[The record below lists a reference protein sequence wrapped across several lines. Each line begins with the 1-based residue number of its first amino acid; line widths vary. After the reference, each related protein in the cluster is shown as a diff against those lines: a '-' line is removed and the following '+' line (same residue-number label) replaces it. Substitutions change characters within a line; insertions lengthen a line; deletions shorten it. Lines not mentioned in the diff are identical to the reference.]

1 MSHALRRIAATVG
14 FSVAVL
20 GLSVMATQPAQA
32 ASDPGPFVTPPPISN
47 TIQIS
52 QVSTQGPGGTQDEFV
67 EIQNV
72 QAQPLDISGWSL
84 WACTATNQQV
94 QLAVIPAGIVLGGT
108 TADPNVETGRYYLL
122 ANEAGYSRNTP
133 PDQLYTGDIQRT
145 GGVLLRGAPT
155 AASPLGPRI
164 DMVGFA
170 VGNACTESSP
180 ATPQTGFVD
189 QSNVRHGN
197 VDTNVNAFDF
207 TLVSPSFP
215 RNSSF

>member
-1 MSHALRRIAATVG
+1 MV
-14 FSVAVL
+14 FSVAAL
-20 GLSVMATQPAQA
+20 GLSVLVTNPAQA
-32 ASDPGPFVTPPPISN
+32 ATDPGPFVAPPPAS
-47 TIQIS
+47 TTVQIS
-52 QVSTQGPGGTQDEFV
+52 QVSTQGPGGTLDEFV

-72 QAQPLDISGWSL
+72 QAAPLDISGYSI

-94 QLAVIPAGIVLGGT
+94 LLATIPSGVLLNGS

-133 PDQLYTGDIQRT
+133 PDQVYSGDIQRT
-145 GGVLLRGAPT
+145 GGVMLRGAPT
-155 AASPLGPRI
+155 AAQPLGARI
-164 DMVGFA
+164 DMIGFS

-180 ATPQTGFVD
+180 AVPQTGFTD
-189 QSNVRHGN
+189 ASNVRHGN

>member
-72 QAQPLDISGWSL
+72 QAQPLDISGWSI

-94 QLAVIPAGIVLGGT
+94 QLAVICPPPGRDHGRVLEEHHG
-108 TADPNVETGRYYLL
+108 V
-122 ANEAGYSRNTP
+122 
-133 PDQLYTGDIQRT
+133 RT
-145 GGVLLRGAPT
+145 RSVQHLCGER
-155 AASPLGPRI
+155 PL
-164 DMVGFA
+164 
-170 VGNACTESSP
+170 
-180 ATPQTGFVD
+180 
-189 QSNVRHGN
+189 
-197 VDTNVNAFDF
+197 
-207 TLVSPSFP
+207 
-215 RNSSF
+215 